1 METGWFVA
9 VRDFSSH
16 LRSDLRFQAGLTKIE
31 SDCTGQPLWPEQ
43 RCPQQRGE
51 FREMLMYQIHT
62 YCLFLFLMVWGVPLN
77 AQNMSEAQADALFT
91 QLSNWGRWG
100 ETDQKG
106 TVNLITPETR
116 IRAARLVQSGNSVS
130 MAHEVLE
137 ERTADNF
144 SPYEHRMTS
153 IGSSPGPWSGDFI
166 GVSYHGYAHSH
177 LDALCHRFQF
187 GTMYNG
193 YSEDEV
199 TEEGCAQLSIQAMQ
213 DGIFGRGIVMDFP
226 RLRGVDWLENGT
238 AITPE
243 WLDEWESTHGIT
255 VGSGDIVLI
264 RTGRW
269 ARREALGPWNLAAD
283 SAGLHASTVA
293 WFKERDVALI
303 GSDSALDVKPSL
315 VEGYDSPVHAL
326 ILVALGMPI
335 FDNLDLEAV
344 AAEAVREGR
353 VEFLFTTA
361 PLRVNGGTGSPLNP
375 IATF

>member
-1 METGWFVA
+1 M
-9 VRDFSSH
+9 S
-16 LRSDLRFQAGLTKIE
+16 
-31 SDCTGQPLWPEQ
+31 
-43 RCPQQRGE
+43 
-51 FREMLMYQIHT
+51 
-62 YCLFLFLMVWGVPLN
+62 VPLFDGLGR
-77 AQNMSEAQADALFT
+77 ASQRSEHVRSASRRFVYSTVEL
-91 QLSNWGRWG
+91 GRWG

-238 AITPE
+238 AIMPE

-264 RTGRW
+264 ELDAGRAEKRL
-269 ARREALGPWNLAAD
+269 ARGIWPLTLQVCMPVPWRG
-283 SAGLHASTVA
+283 SK
-293 WFKERDVALI
+293 KEMWL
-303 GSDSALDVKPSL
+303 
-315 VEGYDSPVHAL
+315 
-326 ILVALGMPI
+326 
-335 FDNLDLEAV
+335 
-344 AAEAVREGR
+344 
-353 VEFLFTTA
+353 
-361 PLRVNGGTGSPLNP
+361 
-375 IATF
+375 

>member
-1 METGWFVA
+1 MNKKKFVLILY
-9 VRDFSSH
+9 FS
-16 LRSDLRFQAGLTKIE
+16 
-31 SDCTGQPLWPEQ
+31 
-43 RCPQQRGE
+43 
-51 FREMLMYQIHT
+51 
-62 YCLFLFLMVWGVPLN
+62 FLCSVPVN
-77 AQNMSEAQADALFT
+77 AQMMTEQAADALFES
-91 QLSNWGRWG
+91 LSNWGRWG
-100 ETDQKG
+100 ENDQKG

-116 IRAARLVQSGNSVS
+116 VAAAQLVQAGVSVS
-130 MAHEVLE
+130 MAHEVLDE
-137 ERTADNF
+137 PAADNF
-144 SPYEHRMTS
+144 SPYDHRMTS

-193 YSEDEV
+193 YSEGEV
-199 TEEGCAQLSIQAMQ
+199 TDAGCGQLAITALQEGV
-213 DGIFGRGIVMDFP
+213 FGRGIVMDFP

-238 AITPE
+238 AITSD
-243 WLDEWESTHGIT
+243 WLEEWEEANDIKI
-255 VGSGDIVLI
+255 GSGDIVLI

-269 ARREALGPWNLAAD
+269 MRRAALGPWNLAAD
-283 SAGLHASTVA
+283 SAGLHASSVS

-326 ILVALGMPI
+326 VLVALGMPI

-344 AAEAVREGR
+344 AEEAQRQGR
-353 VEFLFTTA
+353 AEFLFTTA

>member
-1 METGWFVA
+1 MEKNKIALILWF
-9 VRDFSSH
+9 S
-16 LRSDLRFQAGLTKIE
+16 
-31 SDCTGQPLWPEQ
+31 
-43 RCPQQRGE
+43 
-51 FREMLMYQIHT
+51 
-62 YCLFLFLMVWGVPLN
+62 FLFTAPVS
-77 AQNMSEAQADALFT
+77 AQMLTEEEADVLFES
-91 QLSNWGRWG
+91 LSNWGRWG
-100 ETDQKG
+100 ENDQKG
-106 TVNLITPETR
+106 TVNFITSETR
-116 IRAARLVQSGNSVS
+116 VSAARLVQTGTSVS
-130 MAHEVLE
+130 MAHEVLDE
-137 ERTADNF
+137 PAADNF
-144 SPYEHRMTS
+144 SPYDHRMTS

-199 TEEGCAQLSIQAMQ
+199 TEAGCGQLAITAFKE
-213 DGIFGRGIVMDFP
+213 GIFGRGIVMDFP

-238 AITPE
+238 PITSD
-243 WLDEWESTHGIT
+243 WLEEWEVANNIKI
-255 VGSGDIVLI
+255 GSGDIVLI

-269 ARREALGPWNLAAD
+269 MRRATLGPWNLAAD
-283 SAGLHASTVA
+283 SAGLHASSVS
-293 WFKERDVALI
+293 WFKDREVALI

-326 ILVALGMPI
+326 VLVALGMPI

-344 AAEAVREGR
+344 SEEAQRQGR
-353 VEFLFTTA
+353 AEFLFTTA